1 MVCRF
6 TARLIVCQHLAVSL
20 VEDYL
25 HLTGYLVLK
34 IWVSWKCATFYCYL
48 FIVVKGWL
56 QSVIVP
62 LHGENFIVFHNEP
75 LKSKRIPLSQDHK
88 TRKV

>member
-1 MVCRF
+1 MVCHF
-6 TARLIVCQHLAVSL
+6 TARLIVCPHLVVSL

-48 FIVVKGWL
+48 FIVFKGRL

-62 LHGENFIVFHNEP
+62 LHGENFIVF
-75 LKSKRIPLSQDHK
+75 SQ
-88 TRKV
+88 